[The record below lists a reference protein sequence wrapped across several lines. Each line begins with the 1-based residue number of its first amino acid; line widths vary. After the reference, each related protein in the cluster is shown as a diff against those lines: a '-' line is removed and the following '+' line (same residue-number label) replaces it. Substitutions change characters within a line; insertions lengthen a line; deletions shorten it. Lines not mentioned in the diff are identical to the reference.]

1 MWKYIGIQIGYALSG
16 ESWTGYVYSV
26 HGDDFV
32 MSVFHTAW
40 GIYTLIA
47 MVVGLAIALLY
58 ICLVVF
64 TDWIISST
72 LTLL

>member
-1 MWKYIGIQIGYALSG
+1 M
-16 ESWTGYVYSV
+16 

-32 MSVFHTAW
+32 MSVFCTAW

-47 MVVGLAIALLY
+47 MVAGLAIALLY

-64 TDWIISST
+64 TDWVIGCA
-72 LTLL
+72 LVLL